1 MKTIIEMKY
10 SQADRE
16 WVSEMSVKTNGILQS
31 SEDDASIKIS
41 ILRNLANAWDAAA
54 QDIVKKI
61 LSHVVDEINR
71 RILSRAHEI

>member
-16 WVSEMSVKTNGILQS
+16 WVSEISVKTNGILQS